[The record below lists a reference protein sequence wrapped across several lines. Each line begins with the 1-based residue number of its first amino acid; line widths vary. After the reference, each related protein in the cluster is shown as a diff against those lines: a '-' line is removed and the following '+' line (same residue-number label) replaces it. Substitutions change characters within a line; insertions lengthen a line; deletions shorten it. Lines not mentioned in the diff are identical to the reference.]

1 MSRHVSGSSTGEL
14 GGNES
19 SASVAESS
27 ESDDST
33 SSTNESGRCCCCSR
47 ASDSREAGTSTT
59 CMGFLVDVL
68 NGISQVCFFTNSCAG
83 VVFVVAILIGTPR
96 TAVILGLVGVFSG
109 TSFSWCFGLDVEA
122 RKDGT
127 LGYNATLVGCAFAF
141 AIPDFWWAVL
151 ATVGAAGMSAFV
163 AAGLLKVIKPQLTLA
178 FNFVAL
184 STLAFIDLKGN
195 HGGTRVSGFT
205 WNSVLPQ
212 MNGVECLAAILNGV
226 SQIYFVSSPISGFI
240 ILLGIGLASPFMTFS
255 TLLGSLVATLL
266 AAGCGA
272 DLPRIQKGIW
282 GYNAALTALWISFHF
297 KQMGYIPVLLLV
309 CCGAAAATAAF
320 AGMDVVVERTHGVA
334 PSCFTLPF
342 NSVGLSLAALQ
353 SLIKGIYAV
362 AQTKQPSPECG
373 EQC

>member
-1 MSRHVSGSSTGEL
+1 MET
-14 GGNES
+14 
-19 SASVAESS
+19 
-27 ESDDST
+27 
-33 SSTNESGRCCCCSR
+33 
-47 ASDSREAGTSTT
+47 GTSTT
-59 CMGFLVDVL
+59 CTGFLVDVL
-68 NGISQVCFFTNSCAG
+68 HGISQVCFFTNSCAG
-83 VVFVVAILIGTPR
+83 VVFLVAVLIGTPR
-96 TAVILGLVGVFSG
+96 SAVILGLVGVFSA
-109 TSFSWCFGLDVEA
+109 TSFSWCFGLDVKA

-151 ATVGAAGMSAFV
+151 ATIGAAGLSAFV

-184 STLAFIDLKGN
+184 STLAFIDLKGS
-195 HGGTRVSGFT
+195 HGGTRVSGVT

-212 MNGVECLAAILNGV
+212 MNGVECLTAILNGV

-240 ILLGIGLASPFMTFS
+240 ILLGIGLASPFITLS
-255 TLLGSLVATLL
+255 TLLGSVVATLS
-266 AAGCGA
+266 AARCGA
-272 DLPRIQKGIW
+272 DLPRLQQGIW

-297 KQMGYIPVLLLV
+297 KQIGYIPVLLLV

-320 AGMDVVVERTHGVA
+320 AGMDVVVERTHGIA
-334 PSCFTLPF
+334 PSCFTMPF

-353 SLIKGIYAV
+353 SLIQGIYAV

>member
-1 MSRHVSGSSTGEL
+1 MSRHVSGSSGEL
-14 GGNES
+14 SGNES
-19 SASVAESS
+19 SASVVESS

-33 SSTNESGRCCCCSR
+33 STDESGRCCCCR
-47 ASDSREAGTSTT
+47 ASDSREAGTGTT
-59 CMGFLVDVL
+59 CMDFLLDVL
-68 NGISQVCFFTNSCAG
+68 HGISQVCFFTNSCAG
-83 VVFVVAILIGTPR
+83 VVFLVAILTGTPR
-96 TAVILGLVGVFSG
+96 TAVILGLVGVVSG

-184 STLAFIDLKGN
+184 TTLAFIDLKGN
-195 HGGTRVSGFT
+195 HGGPRVSGFT

-212 MNGVECLAAILNGV
+212 MNALEYLEATLNGV
-226 SQIYFVSSPISGFI
+226 SQIYFVSSPISGLI
-240 ILLGIGLASPFMTFS
+240 ILLGIGLASPFITFS
-255 TLLGSLVATLL
+255 TLLGSMVATLL

-272 DLPRIQKGIW
+272 DLPRLQKGIW
-282 GYNAALTALWISFHF
+282 RYNAALTALWISFHF

-320 AGMDVVVERTHGVA
+320 AGMDVVVERTHGIA

-362 AQTKQPSPECG
+362 AQTKQPSLECG